1 MALGLS
7 EGSSPNV
14 TRQTLPVRFASCQ
27 TGSLLPDRRRPSP
40 PARAGDAGA
49 AIVMRVHADADLA
62 AAGEVAAKIL
72 DLIGIDVGGVDF
84 HRRRQI
90 DDHRS
95 LGAGLPDIRHRF
107 ANLKRKLGLGEAEG
121 FRRIFILPAGL
132 RLLFALLTDKP
143 GGAGREG
150 DHLGLVHAE
159 NQLAEQRR
167 GGIVEVDG

>member
-1 MALGLS
+1 M
-7 EGSSPNV
+7 
-14 TRQTLPVRFASCQ
+14 
-27 TGSLLPDRRRPSP
+27 
-40 PARAGDAGA
+40 
-49 AIVMRVHADADLA
+49 HADADFA
-62 AAGEVAAKIL
+62 AAGEVAAKIF
-72 DLIGIDVGGVDF
+72 DLIGIDIRGVDF

-132 RLLFALLTDKP
+132 WLLFALLTDKP

-167 GGIVEVDG
+167 GGIVEVDGGPAGAAQRLKGAQDQRVSRLGQHLDSDILRDALFVNQLADKVEVGL